1 MTQFTIKSTLSLIL
15 GHSSMQRDDFNMSTG
30 SPPPPPFFFSLKM
43 RFVSHLLRLFLP
55 GELELSQFQNIICIR
70 LSHLH
75 GFQRKYW
82 NVPKETQITVFFTM
96 ITSVLFV
103 HKSVAGPYSS
113 VAISYTRTALSILGY
128 KTKQKSTELSAKP
141 LKFCNSRYKYE
152 GSRNI
157 QTLQ

>member
-30 SPPPPPFFFSLKM
+30 SPPPPFFFSLKM

-96 ITSVLFV
+96 DNFC
-103 HKSVAGPYSS
+103 
-113 VAISYTRTALSILGY
+113 
-128 KTKQKSTELSAKP
+128 P
-141 LKFCNSRYKYE
+141 LCAQICSWTLQLC
-152 GSRNI
+152 RNI
-157 QTLQ
+157 LHKNCTVYSRIQNQAEIHRAKCKTIKILQLKV